1 MSAARGDRKPCTH
14 PRCPGTMQF
23 GREPLAASAGST
35 AHGALGWVCGE
46 NPDHFKR
53 ASELASVM
61 AEVSPPTSAGPE
73 ASDTALRSQ
82 EKT

>member
-14 PRCPGTMQF
+14 ARCPGTMQF

-53 ASELASVM
+53 ASELPSSVM
-61 AEVSPPTSAGPE
+61 ADGSPLDGAAGQRTE
-73 ASDTALRSQ
+73 TDTTLRS
-82 EKT
+82 

>member
-14 PRCPGTMQF
+14 TGCPGTMQF
-23 GREPLAASAGST
+23 GRELLAASAGST

-53 ASELASVM
+53 ASELASSV
-61 AEVSPPTSAGPE
+61 ETPSSGQTGVKRK
-73 ASDTALRSQ
+73 DDV
-82 EKT
+82 